1 MSSNA
6 STMPPRDRAP
16 LLDGRYRLVKVLGRG
31 GTGITY
37 GARDLADGGRPVA
50 IKVLSLRGMSDW
62 TALELFEREMRV
74 LATLN
79 HPAIPRHLRSF
90 QIDRPRDR
98 LLALVQEVAVGQSLA
113 QLLRKGWRPNEAE
126 VTAIARQV
134 LEVLS
139 YLHRFNPPVIH
150 RDIKPQNLIYRPD
163 GHIFLIDFGAVQ
175 QVYRR
180 TVLGR
185 NTFVGTLGYMPPEQ
199 FRGLAVG
206 ASDLYALG
214 VTLVHLLTATAPED
228 LPEERLKLQFRSAA
242 IASEPFAQWL
252 DGLIEPALEHRT
264 QSASGA
270 LRQLKHLTS
279 PSPPKNQ
286 SDHNRLPRPP
296 RTAYPQPA
304 GSKARLVRTDRQLW
318 LTVPYRLPWL
328 NWPVGTLALLLAL
341 GFWIGGHYF
350 LAWAIATSTAM
361 ALGAAIASCWW
372 GQCQLQIDA
381 QQYQLLWSVGGIR
394 WRDRGDRRHL
404 QITQQPEHLSPLLL
418 MDLLMVRTPL
428 LLGDY
433 RRSHALGHNLTEIE
447 RQWLW
452 AELTDFLQ
460 TLRNSAPPP
469 PP

>member
-1 MSSNA
+1 MSSNSPA
-6 STMPPRDRAP
+6 PKRDRRP

-31 GTGITY
+31 GTGVTY

-50 IKVLSLRGMSDW
+50 IKILSLRGMSDW
-62 TALELFEREMRV
+62 TALDLFEREMHV

-98 LLALVQEVAVGQSLA
+98 VLGLVQEVAVGQSLA
-113 QLLRKGWRPNEAE
+113 QLIRKGWRPNEAE

-134 LEVLS
+134 LEVLC

-175 QVYRR
+175 QIYRR

-270 LRQLKHLTS
+270 LRQLKRLTA

-286 SDHNRLPRPP
+286 PDRNRPHHPP
-296 RTAYPQPA
+296 QTAYPQPA
-304 GSKARLVRTDRQLW
+304 GSRARLVRTDRQLW
-318 LTVPYRLPWL
+318 LTVPYHLPWL
-328 NWPVGTLALLLAL
+328 NWPLAILALLMAL
-341 GFWIGGHYF
+341 GLWMGSHYF
-350 LAWAIATSTAM
+350 LAWAIMTATAM
-361 ALGAAIASCWW
+361 ALGCAIASYRW
-372 GQCQLQIDA
+372 GQCQLQISPD
-381 QQYQLLWSVGGIR
+381 QFQLLWSIGGIQ
-394 WRDRGDRRHL
+394 WRDRGPSTHL
-404 QITQQPEHLSPLLL
+404 QITQQPESFSPLLL
-418 MDLLMVRTPL
+418 VDPLTVRTPL
-428 LLGDY
+428 LVGDY
-433 RRSHALGHNLTEIE
+433 RRSHPIGHNLTEIE

-460 TLRNSAPPP
+460 TLRRPAPPSE
-469 PP
+469 

>member
-1 MSSNA
+1 MSSNSPA
-6 STMPPRDRAP
+6 PTRDRRP
-16 LLDGRYRLVKVLGRG
+16 LLDGRYRLVKILGRG

-98 LLALVQEVAVGQSLA
+98 VLGLVQEVAMGQSLA
-113 QLLRKGWRPNEAE
+113 QLLRKGWRPDEAA

-134 LEVLS
+134 LEVLC

-150 RDIKPQNLIYRPD
+150 RDIKPQNLIYRRD
-163 GHIFLIDFGAVQ
+163 GRIFLIDFGAVQ
-175 QVYRR
+175 NVYRR

-214 VTLVHLLTATAPED
+214 VALVHLLTATAPEE
-228 LPEERLKLQFRSAA
+228 LPEERLKLQFRGAA
-242 IASEPFAQWL
+242 IVSEPFAQWL

-270 LRQLKHLTS
+270 LRQLERLAS
-279 PSPPKNQ
+279 PAPPSAPSPERPA
-286 SDHNRLPRPP
+286 PRPP
-296 RTAYPQPA
+296 RTTYPQPA
-304 GSKARLVRTDRQLW
+304 GSAARLVRTDRQLW
-318 LTVPYRLPWL
+318 LTMPYRFWWF
-328 NWPVGTLALLLAL
+328 NWTLAIVAPAVIL
-341 GFWIGGHYF
+341 GLWAGGHYV
-350 LAWAIATSTAM
+350 LAWALLTTALIAT
-361 ALGAAIASCWW
+361 GAAIASYRW
-372 GQCQLQIDA
+372 GQCQLQIDP
-381 QQYQLLWSVGGIR
+381 QHYQLLWSVGGIR
-394 WRDRGDRRHL
+394 WSDRGPSPHL
-404 QITQQPEHLSPLLL
+404 RISDQPEYLTSPVMLGAGY
-418 MDLLMVRTPL
+418 TPL
-428 LLGDY
+428 ILGYY
-433 RRSHALGHNLTEIE
+433 RRSHSLGHNLTEIE
-447 RQWLW
+447 RQWLR

-460 TLRNSAPPP
+460 TLHKTTPPP
-469 PP
+469 E